1 MSYPTEWKTI
11 VPLILSDDYRDRFK
25 GEFYE
30 LNRRSKALEK
40 TLKDKRE
47 GTLDFELTSGTAAL
61 EKQLKAMQDYLEV
74 LTLRAKLED
83 ISL

>member
-1 MSYPTEWKTI
+1 MSSIGAQK
-11 VPLILSDDYRDRFK
+11 LLK
-25 GEFYE
+25 
-30 LNRRSKALEK
+30 K

-47 GTLDFELTSGTAAL
+47 GTLDFELASGTAAL